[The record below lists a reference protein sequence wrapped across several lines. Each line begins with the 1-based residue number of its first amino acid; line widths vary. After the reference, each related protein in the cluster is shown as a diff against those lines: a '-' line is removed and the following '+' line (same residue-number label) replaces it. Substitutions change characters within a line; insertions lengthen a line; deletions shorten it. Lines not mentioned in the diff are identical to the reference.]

1 MSSST
6 TISVSIPIS
15 LNILIESNLAKTG
28 MTRSVLV
35 RTAIEMYLGI
45 RATDEQKQ
53 HDTLSSI
60 SKDIHEIKEYM
71 KNK

>member
-6 TISVSIPIS
+6 TISVSIPINLS
-15 LNILIESNLAKTG
+15 ILIESNLAKTG
-28 MTRSVLV
+28 ITRSELV

-45 RATDEQKQ
+45 RSTDELKQ
-53 HDTLSSI
+53 HDALSSI

>member
-28 MTRSVLV
+28 ITRSVLV

-53 HDTLSSI
+53 QDALSLI
-60 SKDIHEIKEYM
+60 SRDIHEIKEYM